1 MATRTDEQM
10 LRTLDEA
17 ILARR
22 DDLVAATQ
30 ALVRFETVSAD
41 LAPGSEF
48 AGNQEAELQAW
59 IAERLAAIGCG
70 VDQWEPD
77 PAELGRHP
85 MIPSWHHWRG
95 RPITVATLRGA
106 GGGRS
111 LIVNGHVDV
120 VDPGD
125 PALWSSPPF
134 AAEVRDGHIFGRG
147 TVDMK
152 GGIAAAL
159 IALETLVAA
168 GVQLAGDVIFQVVTD
183 EETGGMGTIAAAERG
198 YRADAAVVPEA
209 TGLDV
214 WTVTRGILHARLAV
228 PGRSAHAEVNQPHW
242 RDGGGVNAN
251 HKALRIATELVA
263 LGERR
268 RADAHPLLGPP
279 SLHVTA
285 LRGGAFVS
293 NMPERCEVTVNA
305 TYLPAQADER
315 GFGSFLRAELE
326 AVVAEAC
333 RDDDWLSAHPPEWTW
348 LMDYPPGEIDPAAGV
363 VAAARTAARAVG
375 REARLAGLDSGYD
388 CALLAALYGIPSPAF
403 GPGDIAQAHTTDES
417 IAIDDLVE
425 AARAYA
431 RLLVDWCGPGRPTV

>member
-1 MATRTDEQM
+1 MTTRADEAL

-17 ILARR
+17 VLARR
-22 DDLVAATQ
+22 EDIVAATR

-41 LAPGSEF
+41 LTPGSDF
-48 AGNQEAELQAW
+48 VGNEEAELQAW
-59 IAERLAAIGCG
+59 VAERLAAIGCA

-77 PAELGRHP
+77 PAELRGHP
-85 MIPSWHHWRG
+85 LIPSWHHWRG
-95 RPITVATLRGA
+95 RPITVGTLRGS

-111 LIVNGHVDV
+111 LIVNGHIDV

-134 AAEVRDGHIFGRG
+134 AAEVRDGRVVGRG
-147 TVDMK
+147 TTDMK

-159 IALETLVAA
+159 IALETLVAC
-168 GVQLAGDVIFQVVTD
+168 GVRLAGDVVFQVVAD

-214 WTVTRGILHARLAV
+214 WTATRGILHARLSV

-251 HKALRIATELVA
+251 HKALRIASALLA

-268 RADAHPLLGPP
+268 RAADAHPLLNPP
-279 SLHVTA
+279 SLHLTE
-285 LRGGAFVS
+285 LRGGTFVA
-293 NMPERCEVTVNA
+293 NVPERCEVTVNA

-315 GFGSFLRAELE
+315 GFGSHVRAELE
-326 AVVAEAC
+326 ATVAEAC
-333 RDDDWLSAHPPEWTW
+333 REDDWLAAHPPEWTW
-348 LMDYPPGEIDPAAGV
+348 LMDYPPGEIDPAADV
-363 VAAARTAARAVG
+363 VAAAQAAARAVG
-375 REARLAGLDSGYD
+375 ADPRLNGLDSGFD
-388 CALLAALYGIPSPAF
+388 GALLTALYGIPAPAF
-403 GPGDIAQAHTTDES
+403 GPGEVAEAHATDES

-431 RLLVDWCGPGRPTV
+431 RLLVDWCGVP